1 MPENEELE
9 QCYVAAMR
17 ILSYRFN
24 SEAELRRK
32 LTMKKKFD
40 AATIDA
46 TLERL
51 RGEKWLDDV
60 RFAGAFVRSRTN
72 KRIGKNR
79 IVRELRAA
87 GVSGDDTESAIAT
100 NVDKDQQEASL
111 RELLGKRARI
121 LARRHGESFLETS
134 EGRNKLA
141 VYLLKQGYD
150 AALVY
155 EALKEIRVA
164 HHQSDS

>member
-1 MPENEELE
+1 MPDDLEL
-9 QCYVAAMR
+9 CYLAAMR
-17 ILSYRFN
+17 ILGYRFN

-32 LTMKKKFD
+32 LTSKKKFD
-40 AATIDA
+40 AETIER
-46 TLERL
+46 TLARL
-51 RGEKWLDDV
+51 RDEKWLDDE
-60 RFAGAFVRSRTN
+60 RFAGAFVRTRAQ
-72 KRIGKNR
+72 KRVGKNR

-87 GVSGDDTESAIAT
+87 GVTGSTAETAVNAHVDREQQESA
-100 NVDKDQQEASL
+100 L
-111 RELLGKRARI
+111 RALRDKRARI
-121 LARRHGESFLETS
+121 LARRHGDDFLSTE

-141 VYLLKQGYD
+141 VYLLNQGYD

>member
-1 MPENEELE
+1 MSEELE
-9 QCYVAAMR
+9 SCYVAAMR

-32 LTMKKKFD
+32 LTAKKKFD

-46 TLERL
+46 TLVRL
-51 RGEKWLDDV
+51 REEKWLDDG
-60 RFAGAFVRSRTN
+60 RFAGAFVRSRTS
-72 KRIGKNR
+72 KRLGRNR
-79 IVRELRAA
+79 IARELRAA
-87 GVSGDDTESAIAT
+87 GVSGEDAETAIAA
-100 NVDKDQQEASL
+100 NVDREQQETTL
-111 RELLGKRARI
+111 RELRDKRARA
-121 LARRHGESFLETS
+121 LVRRHGEDYLSTA

-141 VYLLKQGYD
+141 GYLLKQGYD

-164 HHQSDS
+164 YHQSDS

>member
-1 MPENEELE
+1 
-9 QCYVAAMR
+9 MR

-32 LTMKKKFD
+32 LTSKKKFD

-46 TLERL
+46 TLVRL
-51 RGEKWLDDV
+51 RSEKWLDDE
-60 RFAGAFVRSRTN
+60 RFAGAFVRSRAQ
-72 KRIGKNR
+72 KRVGRNR

-87 GVSGDDTESAIAT
+87 GVSGSTVENAV
-100 NVDKDQQEASL
+100 NEHVDREQQEAAL
-111 RELLGKRARI
+111 RALRDKRARI
-121 LARRHGESFLETS
+121 LARRHGEEFLTTE

-141 VYLLKQGYD
+141 VYLLNQGYD